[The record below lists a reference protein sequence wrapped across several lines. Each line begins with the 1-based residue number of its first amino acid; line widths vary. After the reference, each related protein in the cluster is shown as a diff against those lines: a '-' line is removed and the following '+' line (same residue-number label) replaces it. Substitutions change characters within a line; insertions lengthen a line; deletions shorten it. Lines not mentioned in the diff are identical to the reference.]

1 MCTDMAQVEI
11 LKNFDR
17 LNAYIFMVSFMK
29 FLLLLFAYFYSVVSF
44 ANHCSGEHG
53 QELKIDQ
60 NNVTDARETEVN
72 EINVKKIEPTESI
85 NSEDEVGN

>member
-11 LKNFDR
+11 LKNFDKF
-17 LNAYIFMVSFMK
+17 NSYTFMVCFMK

-60 NNVTDARETEVN
+60 NNVTDPRETEVN

>member
-11 LKNFDR
+11 LKSFDK
-17 LNAYIFMVSFMK
+17 LNAYIFMVTFMK

-60 NNVTDARETEVN
+60 NKVTDPRETEVN
-72 EINVKKIEPTESI
+72 EIDVKKIEPTESI

>member
-11 LKNFDR
+11 LKNFDS
-17 LNAYIFMVSFMK
+17 LNEYIFMVSFMK